1 MSGGKSLLM
10 KGGLKASSASEEISA
25 YLGKETVFEGKMTFE
40 GVFRL
45 DGRLDGEIFESGILI
60 IGETAHVR
68 GKIGVN
74 TLVVNGVVEGEAIVK
89 ERTEIHATGRL
100 IGTLTTPVLTVNEGG
115 ILDGTCRM
123 QTPSAD
129 AEEPQGS
136 FPSGNAIPLPVSE

>member
-10 KGGLKASSASEEISA
+10 KSGLKVPSASEEISA

-45 DGRLDGEIFESGILI
+45 DGKFDGEIFESGILI
-60 IGETAHVR
+60 IGETAVVR

-74 TLVVNGVVEGEAIVK
+74 TLVVNGVVEGEVVVK
-89 ERTEIHATGRL
+89 ERTEIHATGKVT
-100 IGTLTTPVLTVNEGG
+100 GTLTTPVLMVTEGG

-123 QTPSAD
+123 EKID
-129 AEEPQGS
+129 GNAEELQSVP
-136 FPSGNAIPLPVSE
+136 PSGNSLSSLE

>member
-74 TLVVNGVVEGEAIVK
+74 TLVVNGVVEGEAVVK

-123 QTPSAD
+123 EPSLAGAGD
-129 AEEPQGS
+129 PQPPPPAGDVIS
-136 FPSGNAIPLPVSE
+136 SR